1 MKPTIF
7 LIAFLSFFLGS
18 AQEYKKMIDSG
29 AHTVSEIQL
38 VAEAYF
44 DAFGKG
50 RGTGYKS
57 YKRWEYNALR
67 MQDENGFLKS
77 PDYYYNTLEN
87 YNAYRNQL
95 GQYSRMSSV
104 ASWEDLGPANWNQTS
119 GWNPGVGRITSI
131 AIEENNDNHIIVGSQ
146 TGGVWKSTDGGS
158 TWSVLTDNLSN
169 IVVYSLAIDPTNANI
184 YYWGTSS
191 GIIFKSIDAGAT
203 WNQLADIGDGTVN
216 KILIDPSN
224 TSKMYCSAQNGGI
237 FKSTDTGVNWSR
249 IHPNANTGF
258 DIEFKPGD
266 YNTIY
271 ASGDVFFKST
281 DGGANFLTDNIFAP
295 WIQENVVGN
304 HNWTI
309 TDSNPHNTVTPIEG
323 STMANFYF
331 PSYDNPKT
339 KLISPNLDLSSA
351 TAPQLNFSFSNVD
364 WGAYFLN
371 DFKVYYRTSPSS
383 AWVELANYPLTVST
397 WSNRTINLP
406 NASSTY
412 AVAFEVTNNYGKS
425 TTLDAVSVT
434 DATLGTV
441 FENGFELGPNSFGG
455 GAKMIGVSAD
465 DPNVVY
471 VVEESSGRFGGFYK
485 STDSGDNFT
494 KLNHTGKNYFGYSST
509 ASDDRGQAP
518 RDMDIIVNPN
528 DVDDVHIAGIL
539 SWRSTDGGSNFNITS
554 QWVPQNAASENIGY
568 CHADIDIMIYRNNKI
583 FVGSDG
589 GIFVANDPLNVSSTY
604 YTDLSSG
611 LGIRQF
617 YKIGITQTDPV
628 IVSGGS
634 QDNGTSVFRADNQ
647 WYDWLGAD
655 GMETFVDHSDSN
667 ILYGTSQFGS
677 LYKSRDQGNS
687 RQNINFGDFNNDGSP
702 DGNWVTP
709 FEQDPSAQNTIYTG
723 YKQVYKSTD
732 GGNNWNSI
740 SQDFGSNLDHL
751 KIAPSNNQIM
761 YAAHGTQLYR
771 TTNGGST
778 NWTQLSNFSGRVN
791 SIAIHPTNPNKI
803 AIATTSSEK
812 VYISTDGGTTWTASK
827 YDLPNFD
834 ALALVWDTTFGEDVL
849 YLGMNYGVYY
859 LLENVTTW
867 ASYSTA
873 LPNVIINELEVNT
886 ADDKLYAGTY
896 GRGLWRVDLY
906 NPSTAGTAD
915 VVSDNFAL
923 FPNPTKGVFNIK
935 WNTNE
940 LVTIKVFDVLGKL
953 VFYEKNRD
961 LNINPRIQFKSSEG
975 LYFVKVNTKTKE
987 VTKKL
992 IVK

>member
-1 MKPTIF
+1 MKPTI
-7 LIAFLSFFLGS
+7 LALAFLSFFLGS

-29 AHTVSEIQL
+29 IHTVSEIQL

-44 DAFGKG
+44 DVVGKG

-95 GQYSRMSSV
+95 GQFGRTSMV
-104 ASWEDLGPANWNQTS
+104 TSWEDLGPTNWNQTS

-131 AIEENNDNHIIVGSQ
+131 AIEENNENHIIVGSQ
-146 TGGVWKSTDGGS
+146 TGGVWKSTNGGT

-191 GIIFKSIDAGAT
+191 GIIFNSTDAGAT

-271 ASGDVFFKST
+271 ASGNVFFKSS
-281 DGGANFLTDNIFAP
+281 DGGANFTTDDIFAP
-295 WIQENVVGN
+295 WVQENVVGN
-304 HNWTI
+304 QNWTI

-331 PSYDNPKT
+331 PSYDHPVT
-339 KLISPNLDLSSA
+339 KLITPDLDLTSA
-351 TAPQLNFSFSNVD
+351 TSPQLNFSFSNVD
-364 WGAYFLN
+364 WGASFLN

-383 AWVELANYPLTVST
+383 AWVELANYPLTVSN

-471 VVEESSGRFGGFYK
+471 VLEESSGKFGGFYK
-485 STDSGDNFT
+485 STDGGDNFT
-494 KLNHTGKNYFGYSST
+494 KLDHTGKNYFGYSST

-518 RDMDIIVNPN
+518 RDMDVIVNPN
-528 DVDDVHIAGIL
+528 DADDVHIAGIL
-539 SWRSTDGGSNFNITS
+539 SWRSTDGGANFNITS

-589 GIFVANDPLNVSSTY
+589 GIFVADDPLNVSSTY

-617 YKIGITQTDPV
+617 YKIGISQSDPV

-634 QDNGTSVFRADNQ
+634 QDNGTSVFRADAQ

-667 ILYGTSQFGS
+667 ILYGTSQFGY
-677 LYKSRDQGNS
+677 LYKSTNQGAS
-687 RQNINFGDFNNDGSP
+687 YQNLNNGGLEGS
-702 DGNWVTP
+702 WVTP
-709 FEQDPSAQNTIYTG
+709 FEQDPTALNTIYTG

-751 KIAPSNNQIM
+751 KIAPSNNLIM
-761 YAAHGTQLYR
+761 YAAYDTQLYR
-771 TTNGGST
+771 TTNGGFT
-778 NWTQLSNFSGRVN
+778 NWTQLSNFSGRIN
-791 SIAIHPTNPNKI
+791 SIAIHPTNSNKI

-812 VYISTDGGTTWTASK
+812 VYVSTDGGTTWTVSK

-834 ALALVWDTTFGEDVL
+834 ALALVWDSTFGEDVL

-859 LLENVTTW
+859 LLENVMTW

-896 GRGLWRVDLY
+896 GRGLWRVNLY
-906 NPSTAGTAD
+906 NPLTAGTAD
-915 VVSDNFAL
+915 VVADNFAL
-923 FPNPTKGVFNIK
+923 FPNPTKGAFSIK

-961 LNINPRIQFKSSEG
+961 LNLNPRIQFKSSEG